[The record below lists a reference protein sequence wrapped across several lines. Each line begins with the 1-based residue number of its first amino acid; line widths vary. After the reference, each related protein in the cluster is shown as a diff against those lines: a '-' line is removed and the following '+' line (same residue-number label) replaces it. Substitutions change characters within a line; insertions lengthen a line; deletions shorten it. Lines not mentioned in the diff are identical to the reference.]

1 MEEYR
6 MDRLDFEYHPLNLPR
21 GPEATEGFYPRDEP
35 TLEEPTPLERRSLD
49 SIGIIKVDKK

>member
-1 MEEYR
+1 